1 MLARPCP
8 QAGAGFRP
16 GRRRW
21 SSLAAAASASGEAVE
36 TFALHVLVLEDHGF
50 QRRMALRMLA
60 ELGVARVDEASDGA
74 SALALLEAL
83 PSPPDLVL
91 VDLDMP
97 GMDGI
102 EFIGHVAG
110 RHLARAI
117 ALVSAMEPALINSVQ
132 TVARDYG
139 LHVLGSI
146 EKPVTID
153 KLEATLASYAEQ
165 RQEIIEEE
173 ALDIEFDE
181 VRTALAEG
189 RIEPW
194 FQPQVELLNG
204 RVLAVEALAR
214 WKRDGQV
221 VRPMQFV
228 PLLERAGLGR
238 ELTDAMLVQACGWKR
253 RWDQAD
259 LRLQVAV
266 NVSHATLVD
275 PAVAD
280 HFQAQVKAH
289 GVEPGAIMF
298 EITESA
304 LMADRGL
311 SVLARLRLKG
321 FGLSIDDFGTGYSSL
336 AQLSEV
342 PFTELKID
350 RGFVSGAPRHPR
362 KRAVIEA
369 SLVLARK
376 LELGVVAE
384 GVESVEEWQML
395 SELGCDAAQ
404 GFLIS
409 RAVPGGE
416 LAEVIARWR
425 RP

>member
-1 MLARPCP
+1 MNK
-8 QAGAGFRP
+8 
-16 GRRRW
+16 
-21 SSLAAAASASGEAVE
+21 
-36 TFALHVLVLEDHGF
+36 FALHVLVLEDHGF
-50 QRRMALRMLA
+50 QRRVALRMLA
-60 ELGVARVDEASDGA
+60 ELDVARVDEAADGA
-74 SALALLEAL
+74 SALALLEQM
-83 PSPPDLVL
+83 STPPDLVL

-102 EFIGHVAG
+102 EFIGHVAE

-117 ALVSAMEPALINSVQ
+117 ALVSAMDPALINSVQ
-132 TVARDYG
+132 TVARAYG
-139 LHVLGSI
+139 LRVLGSI
-146 EKPVTID
+146 EKPLTTE
-153 KLEATLASYAEQ
+153 KLEATLHSYEEQ
-165 RQEIIEEE
+165 LQEIVEDEIVAIDPDE
-173 ALDIEFDE
+173 A
-181 VRTALAEG
+181 RTALAEG
-189 RIEPW
+189 AIEPW

-204 RVLAVEALAR
+204 RVLAVEVLAR
-214 WKRDGQV
+214 WVRDGRV

-228 PLLERAGLGR
+228 PILERAGLGR
-238 ELTDAMLVQACGWKR
+238 ELTDAMLLQACRWKR
-253 RWDQAD
+253 QWDQSD
-259 LRLQVAV
+259 LRLRVAV

-280 HFQAQVKAH
+280 HFQALVKAH
-289 GVEPGAIMF
+289 GVEPAAIMF

-311 SVLARLRLKG
+311 TVLARLRLKG

-350 RGFVSGAPRHPR
+350 RGFVSGAPRQPR

-376 LELGVVAE
+376 LKLGVVAE
-384 GVESVEEWQML
+384 GVETVDEWQML

-409 RAVPGGE
+409 KAVPGAQ

>member
-1 MLARPCP
+1 M
-8 QAGAGFRP
+8 
-16 GRRRW
+16 
-21 SSLAAAASASGEAVE
+21 SK
-36 TFALHVLVLEDHGF
+36 FALHVLVLEDHGF

-60 ELGVARVDEASDGA
+60 DLDVARVDEAADGA
-74 SALALLEAL
+74 TALALLERL
-83 PSPPDLVL
+83 SVPPDIVL

-97 GMDGI
+97 GMDGV
-102 EFIGHVAG
+102 EFIGHVAE
-110 RHLARAI
+110 RRLARGI
-117 ALVSAMEPALINSVQ
+117 ALVSAMDPALINTVQ
-132 TVARDYG
+132 TLARAHG
-139 LHVLGSI
+139 LRVLGSV
-146 EKPVTID
+146 EKPLTTE
-153 KLEATLASYAEQ
+153 KLEATLHSYADQLQDADEDEAVAVDPDEL
-165 RQEIIEEE
+165 RQ
-173 ALDIEFDE
+173 
-181 VRTALAEG
+181 ALAAG
-189 RIEPW
+189 AIQPW

-204 RVLAVEALAR
+204 QVIAVEALAR
-214 WKRDGQV
+214 WIRSDGSV

-228 PLLERAGLGR
+228 PILEREGLGR
-238 ELTDAMLVQACGWKR
+238 ALTDSILVQACQWTQ
-253 RWDQAD
+253 RWARAD
-259 LRLQVAV
+259 LRLQVGI

-280 HFQAQVKAH
+280 HFQALVRSH
-289 GVEPGAIMF
+289 GVEPSAIMF

-304 LMADRGL
+304 LMGDRGL
-311 SVLARLRLKG
+311 AVLARLRLKG

-350 RGFVSGAPRHPR
+350 RGFVSGAPRQAR

-376 LELGVVAE
+376 LKLAVVAE
-384 GVESVEEWQML
+384 GVESVDEWQML

-409 RAVPGGE
+409 KAVPGAQ
-416 LAEVIARWR
+416 LADVIALWR

>member
-1 MLARPCP
+1 MNKI
-8 QAGAGFRP
+8 
-16 GRRRW
+16 
-21 SSLAAAASASGEAVE
+21 
-36 TFALHVLVLEDHGF
+36 ALHVLVLEDHGF
-50 QRRMALRMLA
+50 QRRMALRMLSD
-60 ELGVARVDEASDGA
+60 LGVERIDEASDGA
-74 SALALLEAL
+74 AALALLEQL
-83 PSPPDLVL
+83 PTPPDLVL

-102 EFIGHVAG
+102 EFIGHVAA
-110 RHLARAI
+110 RHLARSI
-117 ALVSAMEPALINSVQ
+117 ALVSAMDPALINSVQ

-139 LHVLGSI
+139 LRVLGSI
-146 EKPVTID
+146 EKPITAE
-153 KLEATLASYAEQ
+153 KLEATLHSYEEQ
-165 RQEIIEEE
+165 LQEIAEEE
-173 ALDIEFDE
+173 AIAVEVDE
-181 VRTALAEG
+181 VRAALAEG
-189 RIEPW
+189 AIEPW

-204 RVLAVEALAR
+204 RVLAVEVLAR
-214 WKRDGQV
+214 WIRDGHV

-228 PLLERAGLGR
+228 PVLERAGLGR
-238 ELTDAMLVQACGWKR
+238 ELTDAMLVQACRWKR
-253 RWDQAD
+253 QWDQAD

-280 HFQAQVKAH
+280 HFQALVKAQ

-350 RGFVSGAPRHPR
+350 RGFVSGATKQPR

-376 LELGVVAE
+376 LRLGVVAE
-384 GVESVEEWQML
+384 GVETVDEWQML

-409 RAVPGGE
+409 KAVPGVE

>member
-1 MLARPCP
+1 
-8 QAGAGFRP
+8 
-16 GRRRW
+16 
-21 SSLAAAASASGEAVE
+21 
-36 TFALHVLVLEDHGF
+36 
-50 QRRMALRMLA
+50 
-60 ELGVARVDEASDGA
+60 
-74 SALALLEAL
+74 
-83 PSPPDLVL
+83 
-91 VDLDMP
+91 
-97 GMDGI
+97 MD
-102 EFIGHVAG
+102 
-110 RHLARAI
+110 
-117 ALVSAMEPALINSVQ
+117 PALINSVQ
-132 TVARDYG
+132 TVAREYG

-146 EKPVTID
+146 EKPMTTE
-153 KLEATLASYAEQ
+153 KLEATLHSYEEQ
-165 RQEIIEEE
+165 LQEIVEEE
-173 ALDIEFDE
+173 IITTDADE

-189 RIEPW
+189 AIEPW

-204 RVLAVEALAR
+204 RVLAVEVLAR
-214 WKRDGQV
+214 WKRDGRI

-228 PLLERAGLGR
+228 PVLERAGLGR
-238 ELTDAMLVQACGWKR
+238 ELTDAMLVQACRWKR
-253 RWDQAD
+253 QWDQAD

-266 NVSHATLVD
+266 TVSHATLVD

-280 HFQAQVKAH
+280 HFQALVKAH

-350 RGFVSGAPRHPR
+350 RGFVSGAPRQPR

-376 LELGVVAE
+376 LKLSVVAE
-384 GVESVEEWQML
+384 GVEAVDEWQML
-395 SELGCDAAQ
+395 SALGCDAAQ

-409 RAVPGGE
+409 KAVPGAE

>member
-1 MLARPCP
+1 
-8 QAGAGFRP
+8 
-16 GRRRW
+16 
-21 SSLAAAASASGEAVE
+21 VNK
-36 TFALHVLVLEDHGF
+36 FALHVLVLEDHGF

-74 SALALLEAL
+74 AALALLEQL

-102 EFIGHVAG
+102 EFIGHVAE

-117 ALVSAMEPALINSVQ
+117 ALVSAMDPALINSVQ
-132 TVARDYG
+132 TVAREYG

-146 EKPVTID
+146 EKPMTTE
-153 KLEATLASYAEQ
+153 KLEATLHSYEEQ
-165 RQEIIEEE
+165 LQEIVEEE
-173 ALDIEFDE
+173 IITTDADE

-189 RIEPW
+189 AIEPW

-204 RVLAVEALAR
+204 RVLAVEVLAR
-214 WKRDGQV
+214 WKRDGRI

-228 PLLERAGLGR
+228 PVLERAGLGR
-238 ELTDAMLVQACGWKR
+238 ELTDAMLVQACHWKR
-253 RWDQAD
+253 QWDKAD
-259 LRLQVAV
+259 LRLQVGI

-280 HFQAQVKAH
+280 HFQALVKAH

-350 RGFVSGAPRHPR
+350 RGFVSGAPRQPR

-376 LELGVVAE
+376 LKLSVVAE
-384 GVESVEEWQML
+384 GVEAVDEWQML
-395 SELGCDAAQ
+395 SALGCDAAQ

-409 RAVPGGE
+409 KAVPGAE

>member
-1 MLARPCP
+1 
-8 QAGAGFRP
+8 
-16 GRRRW
+16 
-21 SSLAAAASASGEAVE
+21 VNKI
-36 TFALHVLVLEDHGF
+36 ALHVLVLEDHGF

-74 SALALLEAL
+74 AALALLEQL
-83 PSPPDLVL
+83 PTPPDLVL

-102 EFIGHVAG
+102 EFIGHVAE

-117 ALVSAMEPALINSVQ
+117 ALVSAMDPALINSVQ
-132 TVARDYG
+132 TVAREYG

-146 EKPVTID
+146 EKPMTTE
-153 KLEATLASYAEQ
+153 KLEATLHTYEEQ
-165 RQEIIEEE
+165 LQEIVEEE
-173 ALDIEFDE
+173 IITTDADE
-181 VRTALAEG
+181 VRTALVEG
-189 RIEPW
+189 AIEPW

-204 RVLAVEALAR
+204 RVLAVEVLAR
-214 WKRDGQV
+214 WKRDGRI

-228 PLLERAGLGR
+228 PVLERAGLGR
-238 ELTDAMLVQACGWKR
+238 ELTDAMLVQACQWKR
-253 RWDQAD
+253 QWDKAD
-259 LRLQVAV
+259 LRLQVGI

-280 HFQAQVKAH
+280 HFQALVKAH

-350 RGFVSGAPRHPR
+350 RGFVSGAPRQPR

-376 LELGVVAE
+376 LKLSVVAE
-384 GVESVEEWQML
+384 GVETIDEWQML
-395 SELGCDAAQ
+395 SALGCDAAQ

-409 RAVPGGE
+409 KAVPGAE